1 MSLHQST
8 LLTPKIGIVGLGLV
22 GRALAQRLKDAGYV
36 CIGSDI
42 RQEAMDFFA
51 AQGYAIQTSVAQ
63 LAQSVDILILAVFDT
78 YGVQDVAHQILQIT
92 SNHPTE
98 FELTLMDCSTG
109 DPIALE
115 KLATQLKANGVR
127 FLEAPLSGS
136 SVQIEYGE
144 ATLLL
149 GGETA
154 DVQRLDPLLKVL
166 ATQSIHVGGVGM
178 AARAKLATNLVLGL
192 NRAALAEGMVF
203 AESMGIAPQ
212 TFLDLVLATPAR
224 SDAAVVKG
232 NMMVNAQF
240 APQSRIRQ
248 HLKDVQLMLDIAQVH
263 QQNLPLSQTHAAL
276 MRDAVAAG
284 DGELDNAAIVQQIR
298 RSKLH
303 L

>member
-1 MSLHQST
+1 MSSHQST

-36 CIGSDI
+36 CIGSDV

-63 LAQSVDILILAVFDT
+63 LAQSVNTLILAVFDT
-78 YGVQDVAHQILQIT
+78 SGVQDVVRQILQDKP
-92 SNHPTE
+92 NHSTE
-98 FELTLMDCSTG
+98 SALTLMDCSTG
-109 DPIALE
+109 DPLALE
-115 KLATQLKANGVR
+115 KLASQLKANGVH

-136 SVQIEYGE
+136 SVQIENGE

-212 TFLDLVLATPAR
+212 AFLDLVLATPAR

-232 NMMVNAQF
+232 SMMVNAQF

-248 HLKDVQLMLDIAQVH
+248 HLKDVQLMLDMAQAH

-284 DGELDNAAIVQQIR
+284 DSELDNAAIVQQIR

-303 L
+303 S

>member
-78 YGVQDVAHQILQIT
+78 SGVQGVVHQILQAK

-98 FELTLMDCSTG
+98 SELTLMDCSTG

-115 KLATQLKANGVR
+115 NLATQLEANGMR

-136 SVQIEYGE
+136 SVQIENGE

-154 DVQRLDPLLKVL
+154 DVQRLVPLLKVL

-203 AESMGIAPQ
+203 AESLGIAPQ